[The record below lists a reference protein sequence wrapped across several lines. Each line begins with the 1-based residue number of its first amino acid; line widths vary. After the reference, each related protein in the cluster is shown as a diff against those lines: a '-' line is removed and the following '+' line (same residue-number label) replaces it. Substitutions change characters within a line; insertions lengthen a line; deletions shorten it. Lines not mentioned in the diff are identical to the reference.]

1 MTFYTKNE
9 HYNSVE
15 NLEKIP
21 FISIVIP
28 TTGNVKFIK
37 GLVESVNKLDYP
49 KEKYELILIG
59 DSQTKLLEKYAQK
72 AEEYGVKTILKFE
85 PFAAGK
91 KRNIGVELA
100 QGEIIAFTDDDTIL
114 KEDWLKNAIKHL
126 HENKKYIGVGGP
138 NFTPRE
144 GLPFAKA
151 VGRIFG
157 SKFLFSFRY
166 TIGHARPKEIKHN
179 PTCNY
184 IIKKEVFDTVKFHDT
199 LWPGEDA
206 EFDIRLIKSGFKI
219 LYAPDVVVWHHRRA
233 RPLPF
238 LKQMFNYGKTRAQVT
253 MMHPDSFDIRY
264 FAFISAFTFL
274 IALYTVSY
282 LKIELP
288 FVGTLDMIV
297 PIFLNLSYFSII
309 GLAGILVGI
318 QTRKIKQGIYAPL
331 VLFIQHFGFSI
342 GLLYGFI
349 KKP

>member
-1 MTFYTKNE
+1 M
-9 HYNSVE
+9 E
-15 NLEKIP
+15 NLP

-28 TTGNVKFIK
+28 TTGNVPFIK

-49 KEKYELILIG
+49 KEKFELILIG
-59 DSQTKLLEKYAQK
+59 DKETKLLKKSVERSEKY
-72 AEEYGVKTILKFE
+72 GINTTLKYE
-85 PFAAGK
+85 PYAAGK

-100 QGEIIAFTDDDTIL
+100 KGEIIAFTDDDTIL
-114 KEDWLKNAIKHL
+114 KEDWLNNAVKHL
-126 HENKKYIGVGGP
+126 NENANYVGVGGP

-166 TIGHARPKEIKHN
+166 TIGHSKPKEIEHN

-184 IIKKEVFDTVKFHDT
+184 IIKKKVFETVKFHDT

-206 EFDIRLIKSGFKI
+206 EFDIKLIKKGFKI
-219 LYAPDVVVWHHRRA
+219 LYAPDVIVWHHRRS
-233 RPLPF
+233 RPIPF

-253 MMHPDSFDIRY
+253 RMHPDSFDIRY
-264 FAFISAFTFL
+264 FAFISAFIFL
-274 IALYTVSY
+274 MGMYSFSL
-282 LKIELP
+282 LEIEIPVIGKLEIIIP
-288 FVGTLDMIV
+288 VI
-297 PIFLNLSYFSII
+297 LNLSYFGII
-309 GLAGILVGI
+309 SLAGILVGF
-318 QTRKIKQGIYAPL
+318 QTGKLKQGLYAPI

>member
-1 MTFYTKNE
+1 M
-9 HYNSVE
+9 E
-15 NLEKIP
+15 NLP

-28 TTGNVKFIK
+28 TTGNVPFIK
-37 GLVESVNKLDYP
+37 GLVESVSKLDYP
-49 KEKYELILIG
+49 KEKFELILIG
-59 DSQTKLLEKYAQK
+59 DKETKLLKKNVQRSEKY
-72 AEEYGVKTILKFE
+72 GINTTLKYE
-85 PFAAGK
+85 PYAAGK

-100 QGEIIAFTDDDTIL
+100 KGEIIAFTDDDTIL
-114 KEDWLKNAIKHL
+114 KEDWLNNAVKHL
-126 HENKKYIGVGGP
+126 SENSNYVGVGGP

-166 TIGHARPKEIKHN
+166 TIGHSKPKEIEHN

-184 IIKKEVFDTVKFHDT
+184 IIKKKVFETVKFHDT

-206 EFDIRLIKSGFKI
+206 EFDIKLIKKGFKI
-219 LYAPDVVVWHHRRA
+219 LYAPDVIVWHHRRS
-233 RPLPF
+233 RPIPF

-253 MMHPDSFDIRY
+253 RMHPDSFDIRY
-264 FAFISAFTFL
+264 FAFISAFIFL
-274 IALYTVSY
+274 MGMYSFSL
-282 LKIELP
+282 LEIE
-288 FVGTLDMIV
+288 I
-297 PIFLNLSYFSII
+297 PIIGKLEIIIPVILNLSYFGII
-309 GLAGILVGI
+309 SLAGILVGF
-318 QTRKIKQGIYAPL
+318 QTGKLKQGLYAPI

>member
-1 MTFYTKNE
+1 M
-9 HYNSVE
+9 E
-15 NLEKIP
+15 NKP
-21 FISIVIP
+21 FVSIIIP
-28 TTGNVKFIK
+28 TTGHVKFIK

-49 KEKYELILIG
+49 KKKYELILIG
-59 DSQTKLLEKYAQK
+59 DQETELLNTSSKK
-72 AEEYGVKTILKFE
+72 ANNYGIKTIVKYK

-100 QGEIIAFTDDDTIL
+100 SGDIIAFTDDDTIL
-114 KEDWLKNAIKHL
+114 REDWLNNAIKHL
-126 HENKKYIGVGGP
+126 NDNTSYVGVGGP
-138 NFTPRE
+138 NFTPKE

-166 TIGHARPKEIKHN
+166 TIGHSEPKEIEHN

-184 IIKKEVFDTVKFHDT
+184 ILKKEVFETVKFHDT

-206 EFDIRLIKSGFKI
+206 EFDIRLIKNGFKI
-219 LYAPDVVVWHHRRA
+219 LYAPNVVVWHHRRS

-253 MMHPDSFDIRY
+253 RMHPDSFDMRY
-264 FAFISAFTFL
+264 FAFISAFFFL
-274 IALYTVSY
+274 LALYSVSIA
-282 LKIELP
+282 KIELP
-288 FVGTLDMIV
+288 LIGKIDLII
-297 PIFLNLSYFSII
+297 PLALNLAYFCII
-309 GLAGILVGI
+309 SVAGILVGL
-318 QTRKIKQGIYAPL
+318 QTRKIKQGIYAPI

-342 GLLYGFI
+342 GLIYGFI

>member
-1 MTFYTKNE
+1 M
-9 HYNSVE
+9 E
-15 NLEKIP
+15 NKP
-21 FISIVIP
+21 FVSIVIP
-28 TTGNVKFIK
+28 TTGHVKFIK

-59 DSQTKLLEKYAQK
+59 DEETELLNISSKKANDYGIKTVVKY
-72 AEEYGVKTILKFE
+72 E

-100 QGEIIAFTDDDTIL
+100 NGDIIAFTDDDTIL
-114 KEDWLKNAIKHL
+114 REDWLNNAVKHL
-126 HENKKYIGVGGP
+126 NDNTNYVGVGGP

-166 TIGHARPKEIKHN
+166 TIGHAKPKEIEHN

-184 IIKKEVFDTVKFHDT
+184 IIKKEVFETVKFHNT

-206 EFDIRLIKSGFKI
+206 EFDIRLIKNGFKI
-219 LYAPDVVVWHHRRA
+219 LYAPNVVVWHHRRS

-238 LKQMFNYGKTRAQVT
+238 LRQMFNYGKTRAQVT
-253 MMHPDSFDIRY
+253 RMHPDSFDIRY
-264 FAFISAFTFL
+264 FAFISAFFFL
-274 IALYTVSY
+274 LTLYSISFA
-282 LKIELP
+282 KIELP
-288 FVGTLDMIV
+288 LTGKVDLIIPV
-297 PIFLNLSYFSII
+297 ALNLTYFGII
-309 GLAGILVGI
+309 SVAGILVGL
-318 QTRKIKQGIYAPL
+318 QTKKIKQGLYAPL

>member
-1 MTFYTKNE
+1 M
-9 HYNSVE
+9 E
-15 NLEKIP
+15 NKP
-21 FISIVIP
+21 FVSIVIP
-28 TTGNVKFIK
+28 TTGHVKFIK
-37 GLVESVNKLDYP
+37 GLVESLNKLDYP

-59 DSQTKLLEKYAQK
+59 DEETELLNDSSKKANDYGIKTVVKY
-72 AEEYGVKTILKFE
+72 E

-100 QGEIIAFTDDDTIL
+100 NGDIIAFTDDDTIL
-114 KEDWLKNAIKHL
+114 REDWLNNAVKHL
-126 HENKKYIGVGGP
+126 NDNTNYVGVGGP

-166 TIGHARPKEIKHN
+166 TIGHPKPKEIEHN

-184 IIKKEVFDTVKFHDT
+184 IIKKEVFKTVKFHNT

-206 EFDIRLIKSGFKI
+206 EFDIRLIKKGFKI
-219 LYAPDVVVWHHRRA
+219 LYAPNVVVWHHRRS

-253 MMHPDSFDIRY
+253 RMHPDSFDIRY
-264 FAFISAFTFL
+264 FAFISAFFFL
-274 IALYTVSY
+274 LALYSISFA
-282 LKIELP
+282 KIELP
-288 FVGTLDMIV
+288 LTGKVDLIIPV
-297 PIFLNLSYFSII
+297 ALNLTYFGII
-309 GLAGILVGI
+309 SVAGILVGL
-318 QTRKIKQGIYAPL
+318 QTKKIKQGLYAPL

>member
-1 MTFYTKNE
+1 M
-9 HYNSVE
+9 E
-15 NLEKIP
+15 NIP
-21 FISIVIP
+21 FVSIVIP

-49 KEKYELILIG
+49 KDRYELILIG
-59 DSQTKLLEKYAQK
+59 DEETELLKISRERALS
-72 AEEYGVKTILKFE
+72 YGINTILKYE
-85 PFAAGK
+85 PYAAGK

-100 QGEIIAFTDDDTIL
+100 NGEIIAFTDDDTIL
-114 KEDWLKNAIKHL
+114 KEDWLNNAIKHL
-126 HENKKYIGVGGP
+126 NENTNYIGVGGP

-166 TIGHARPKEIKHN
+166 TIGHAKPKEIEHN

-184 IIKKEVFDTVKFHDT
+184 IIKKEVFKTVQFHDT

-206 EFDIRLIKSGFKI
+206 EFDIRLIKNGLKI
-219 LYAPDVVVWHHRRA
+219 LYAPDVIVWHHRRS
-233 RPLPF
+233 RPIPF

-253 MMHPDSFDIRY
+253 RMHPDSFDIRY
-264 FAFISAFTFL
+264 FAFISAFIFL
-274 IALYTVSY
+274 IGLYGTS
-282 LKIELP
+282 LSGIEIPLL
-288 FVGTLDMIV
+288 GKLDLMI
-297 PIFLNLSYFSII
+297 PIILNLSYFGII
-309 GLAGILVGI
+309 GIAGIIVGL
-318 QTRKIKQGIYAPL
+318 QTGKLKQGLYAPL
-331 VLFIQHFGFSI
+331 VLFIQHFGFSL

>member
-1 MTFYTKNE
+1 M
-9 HYNSVE
+9 
-15 NLEKIP
+15 EKIP

-37 GLVESVNKLDYP
+37 GLVKSVDKLDYP
-49 KEKYELILIG
+49 KDKFELILIG
-59 DSQTKLLEKYAQK
+59 DEKTDLLERNTKKANDFGIKTVLKY
-72 AEEYGVKTILKFE
+72 E
-85 PFAAGK
+85 PVAAGK

-100 QGEIIAFTDDDTIL
+100 SGEIIAFTDDDTIL
-114 KEDWLKNAIKHL
+114 RQDWLKNAVKHL
-126 HENKKYIGVGGP
+126 EENPTHVGVGGP

-166 TIGHARPKEIKHN
+166 TIGHSKPKEIEHN

-184 IIKKEVFDTVKFHDT
+184 IIRRKVFETVKFHDT

-206 EFDIRLIKSGFKI
+206 EFDIRLIKNGFRI
-219 LYAPDVVVWHHRRA
+219 LYAPDVVVWHHRRS

-253 MMHPDSFDIRY
+253 RMHPGSFDLRY
-264 FAFISAFTFL
+264 FAFISAFLFL
-274 IALYTVSY
+274 MSLYY
-282 LKIELP
+282 LSLSNSQIP
-288 FVGTLDMIV
+288 FVGNVDLMI
-297 PIFLNLSYFSII
+297 PIILNLAYFGVIS
-309 GLAGILVGI
+309 LAGVLVGF
-318 QTRKIKQGIYAPL
+318 QTGKVKQGLYAPL
-331 VLFIQHFGFSI
+331 VLFIQHFGFSL
-342 GLLYGFI
+342 GLLYGLI

>member
-1 MTFYTKNE
+1 MKKL
-9 HYNSVE
+9 E
-15 NLEKIP
+15 NLP

-59 DSQTKLLEKYAQK
+59 DKKTELLEVNTDRAKKY
-72 AEEYGVKTILKFE
+72 GINTTLKYE
-85 PFAAGK
+85 PYAAGK
-91 KRNIGVELA
+91 KRNIGVDLA
-100 QGEIIAFTDDDTIL
+100 KGEIIAFTDDDTIL
-114 KEDWLKNAIKHL
+114 KEDWLNNAVKHL
-126 HENKKYIGVGGP
+126 NENTDYVGVGGP

-166 TIGHARPKEIKHN
+166 TIGHAKPKEIEHN

-184 IIKKEVFDTVKFHDT
+184 ILKKNVFKTVQFHDT

-206 EFDIRLIKSGFKI
+206 EFDIRLIKNGFKI
-219 LYAPDVVVWHHRRA
+219 LYAPDVVVWHHRRS

-253 MMHPDSFDIRY
+253 RMHPDSFDIRY
-264 FAFISAFTFL
+264 FAFISAF
-274 IALYTVSY
+274 
-282 LKIELP
+282 
-288 FVGTLDMIV
+288 
-297 PIFLNLSYFSII
+297 IFLMGLYSLSFLEIEIPLFGKINIMIPVALNLTYFGII
-309 GLAGILVGI
+309 SLAGILVGL
-318 QTRKIKQGIYAPL
+318 QTSKLKQGLYAPL